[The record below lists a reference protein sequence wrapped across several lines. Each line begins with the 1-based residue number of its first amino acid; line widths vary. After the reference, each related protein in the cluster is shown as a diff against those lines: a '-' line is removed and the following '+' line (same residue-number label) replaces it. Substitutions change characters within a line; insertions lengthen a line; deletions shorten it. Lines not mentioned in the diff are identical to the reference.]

1 MAGSHNEGMNTTYR
15 PTVARFQRELAISYA
30 SLRNAEALRD
40 MLVANPLPGNAYYDD
55 AVQRADELA
64 GEMQDDLDDV
74 MTRALEAG
82 FGPED
87 FS

>member
-1 MAGSHNEGMNTTYR
+1 MAHNEGMNTTHR
-15 PTVARFQRELAISYA
+15 PTLARLQRELAISYA

-40 MLVANPLPGNAYYDD
+40 MLAANALEGNAYYDD
-55 AVQRADELA
+55 AMQRADELA

-82 FGPED
+82 FSPED

>member
-1 MAGSHNEGMNTTYR
+1 MNTTHIAYR
-15 PTVARFQRELAISYA
+15 PNTIGRFQRELTNSYA
-30 SLRNAEALRD
+30 SLRSAEALRD
-40 MLVANPLPGNAYYDD
+40 MLVANPLPDNPYYDD

-82 FGPED
+82 YGPAD
-87 FS
+87 FD